1 MPSEEM
7 ILNDS
12 RFRGNPTIY
21 HAMLFEI
28 LYIIFLRRQSVK
40 TFAFVTSMQWQVS
53 SNFDLAW

>member
-1 MPSEEM
+1 MIPGSEE
-7 ILNDS
+7 I
-12 RFRGNPTIY
+12 PTIY

-40 TFAFVTSMQWQVS
+40 TLAFVTSMQWQVS